1 MFDGIWGRATH
12 SDHALSPTQASP
24 IALGHGGYDIG
35 KRVLDVT
42 LVVLSAPLTLPV
54 TLGLALLAGLDGHA
68 PFYLQTRVGRH
79 GRLFR
84 LWKLRTMVPN
94 AEARLA
100 AYLADDP
107 EARAEWDA
115 NQKLR
120 CDPRLTRIGGFLR
133 RYSLDELPQL
143 WNVLL
148 GDMSLVGPRP
158 MMPEQRTLYPGTAY
172 FDLRP
177 GLTGL
182 WQVSERNKCTFAER
196 AAYDNLSAQSISCRT
211 DLRVLAQTVNVVL
224 RGTGC

>member
-12 SDHALSPTQASP
+12 GDRVLAPAHASP
-24 IALGHGGYDIG
+24 IQLGHGAYTIG
-35 KRVLDVT
+35 KRALDVS
-42 LVVLSAPLTLPV
+42 LVMLSAPLTLPV
-54 TLGLALLAGLDGHA
+54 TLGLALLASLDGHA

-84 LWKLRTMVPN
+84 LWKLRTMVPD

-100 AYLADDP
+100 AHLASDP

-196 AAYDNLSAQSISCRT
+196 AAYDNLYAQSISFRA
-211 DLRVLAQTVNVVL
+211 DLKVIAQTVSVVL